1 MQHSKKLILL
11 SVIILVAATWVGAE
25 QGAQPT
31 VRIVEPSQANYVSGV
46 ITIRAEVTPPP
57 DTDITLVTFYVDDEV
72 IGTREEEPWEVAWD
86 AGAEYRR
93 RLIRVEATDSDGG
106 TAEDTVITRDL
117 ETAVFRAEVNRVLLN
132 VAVVEGGG
140 RFVPGLEIDDFEVFE
155 NDVPQAILTFTADPR
170 PMVVGLLIDTSG
182 SMEGPKMER
191 AKQGAVAF
199 LDQLGPED
207 EAFVMAFDAF
217 PRVVQD
223 LTGDRRLLRE
233 AIQQLQPAGA
243 TSLNMAV
250 VDSSD
255 ILADR
260 PERRALVV
268 LSDGF
273 DTVQT
278 VSERQAVDY
287 AQRQEVRVY
296 TIGIFET
303 VGTQPGFGR
312 SFDNINRGEVTLR
325 SFADSTGGES
335 IILSSLGELIDAYA
349 QIAAELRSQYAMAYQ
364 SSDPPQPGE
373 WREIEVKARG
383 GEARTRPGYYGGQY

>member
-1 MQHSKKLILL
+1 MQHSKNLILL
-11 SVIILVAATWVGAE
+11 SVIVLAAATWVGAE
-25 QGAQPT
+25 QEAQT
-31 VRIVEPSQANYVSGV
+31 SVRIVEPSQADYVSGV
-46 ITIRAEVTPPP
+46 VTIRVEATPAA

-72 IGTREEEPWEVAWD
+72 IGTREEEPWEVSWD
-86 AGAEYRR
+86 AGAEFRR

-155 NDVPQAILTFTADPR
+155 NDEPQAILTFTADPR

-182 SMEGPKMER
+182 SMAGPKMER
-191 AKQGAVAF
+191 AKQGAIAF

-217 PRVVQD
+217 PRVVQE
-223 LTGDRRLLRE
+223 LTADRGLLRE
-233 AIQQLQPAGA
+233 AIQELQPAGA

-250 VDSSD
+250 VDSAD

-260 PERRALVV
+260 AERRALVV

-278 VSERQAVDY
+278 VSERQAVEY
-287 AQRQEVRVY
+287 AQRQDIRLY

-303 VGTQPGFGR
+303 VGATRGFGR
-312 SFDNINRGEVTLR
+312 GFDNVNQGEVTLR
-325 SFADSTGGES
+325 SFADSTGGTPV
-335 IILSSLGELIDAYA
+335 ILSSLGELIDAYE

-383 GEARTRPGYYGGQY
+383 GDARTKPGYYGGQQ

>member
-1 MQHSKKLILL
+1 VQPTKKLILL
-11 SVIILVAATWVGAE
+11 LLVVLATATWVGAE
-25 QGAQPT
+25 QGVQPT
-31 VRIVEPSQANYVSGV
+31 VRILEPSQAMYVSGEV
-46 ITIRAEVTPPP
+46 LIRAEITPAP

-72 IGTREEEPWEVAWD
+72 IGTREEEPWEVTWD
-86 AGAEYRR
+86 AGAEFRR
-93 RLIRVEATDSDGG
+93 RLIRVEATDSAGG

-132 VAVVEGGG
+132 VSVVEGGG
-140 RFVPGLEIDDFEVFE
+140 RLVPGLEIDDFEIFE
-155 NDVPQAILTFTADPR
+155 DEEPQAILTFTADPR
-170 PMVVGLLIDTSG
+170 PMVVGMLIDTSG

-191 AKQGAVAF
+191 AKQGAIAF

-207 EAFVMAFDAF
+207 EAFVLAFDAF

-223 LTGDRRLLRE
+223 LTADLGLLRE

-243 TSLNMAV
+243 TSLNMAI
-250 VDSSD
+250 VDAAD

-287 AQRQEVRVY
+287 AQRQDVRLY
-296 TIGIFET
+296 TIGIFEAI
-303 VGTQPGFGR
+303 GAQPGFNRG
-312 SFDNINRGEVTLR
+312 FDNVNRGEVTMR
-325 SFADSTGGES
+325 AFADSTGGES
-335 IILSSLGELIDAYA
+335 IILSSLGELIDAYE

-373 WREIEVKARG
+373 WREIEVKANG
-383 GEARTRPGYYGGQY
+383 GEARTRPGYYGGKY

>member
-1 MQHSKKLILL
+1 VQHSKKLILL
-11 SVIILVAATWVGAE
+11 SVVILVVATWVGAE
-25 QGAQPT
+25 QAARPT
-31 VRIVEPSQANYVSGV
+31 VRILEPSQATYVSGV
-46 ITIRAEVTPPP
+46 VTIRAEVTPAP
-57 DTDITLVTFYVDDEV
+57 DTDITVVTFYVDDEV
-72 IGTREEEPWEVAWD
+72 IGTREEEPWEVTWD
-86 AGAEYRR
+86 AGSEFRR

-140 RFVPGLEIDDFEVFE
+140 RFVPGLEIDDFEIFE
-155 NDVPQAILTFTADPR
+155 NEKPQAILTFTADPR

-182 SMEGPKMER
+182 SMQGPKMER
-191 AKQGAVAF
+191 AKQGAIAF

-217 PRVVQD
+217 PRVVQE
-223 LTGDRRLLRE
+223 LTNDRRLLRE
-233 AIQQLQPAGA
+233 AIQELQPAGA

-287 AQRQEVRVY
+287 AQRQDVRLY

-303 VGTQPGFGR
+303 VGTKSGFGR
-312 SFDNINRGEVTLR
+312 SFDNINQGEVTLR

-335 IILSSLGELIDAYA
+335 VILSSLGELIDAYE

-383 GEARTRPGYYGGQY
+383 GEARTRPGYYGGQ

>member
-1 MQHSKKLILL
+1 VRHSKKLILL
-11 SVIILVAATWVGAE
+11 SVAVLAAATWVGAE
-25 QGAQPT
+25 QAAQPT
-31 VRIVEPSQANYVSGV
+31 VHITAPSQAEYVSGV
-46 ITIRAEVTPPP
+46 ITISAEVTPAP

-72 IGTREEEPWEVAWD
+72 VGTREEEPWEVAWD
-86 AGAEYRR
+86 AGAEFRR
-93 RLIRVEATDSDGG
+93 RLIRVEATDSAGG

-132 VAVVEGGG
+132 VSVVEGGG
-140 RFVPGLEIDDFEVFE
+140 RFVPGLEIDDFEIYE
-155 NDVPQAILTFTADPR
+155 NEEPQAILTFTADPR

-182 SMEGPKMER
+182 SMQGPKMER
-191 AKQGAVAF
+191 AKQGAIAF

-223 LTGDRRLLRE
+223 LTNDRRALRE
-233 AIQQLQPAGA
+233 AIQELQPAGA

-287 AQRQEVRVY
+287 AQRQDVRLY
-296 TIGIFET
+296 TIGIFEA
-303 VGTQPGFGR
+303 VGNQPGFGR
-312 SFDNINRGEVTLR
+312 GFDNINQGEVTLR

-335 IILSSLGELIDAYA
+335 VILSSLGELIDAYE

-364 SSDPPQPGE
+364 STDPPQPGE

-383 GEARTRPGYYGGQY
+383 GEARTKPGYYGGQ